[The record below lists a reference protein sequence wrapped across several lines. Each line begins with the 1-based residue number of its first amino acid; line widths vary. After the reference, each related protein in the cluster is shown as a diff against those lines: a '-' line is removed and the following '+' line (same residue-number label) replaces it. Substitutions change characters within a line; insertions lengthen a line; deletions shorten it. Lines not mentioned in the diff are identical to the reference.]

1 MFAFLNS
8 HKSQMIKDHC
18 HQTIRC
24 HNHRRKKKSLNS
36 QKIFNSHERVPYI
49 SKKNSTEKTDENF
62 RRMRVNAGPDTV
74 TGWFGAI
81 FGLGPVEKCQQSGG
95 NGLVR
100 WSNQQSTR
108 KRARETPRSPAW
120 TTFDAPKTVAEPLP
134 LLSFSLFV
142 GRCRREPWAKP
153 TATTANAT
161 VSEISCC
168 RRRRLEEPLEEVC
181 PDRDCANLLHFGVK
195 LICPR
200 ELPENLIPSPPPL
213 PPWKAIELEVP
224 RKDPLV
230 IWQCSWVLRGRR
242 KEERRFVK
250 CFRWETP
257 KRDPRELFDSI
268 N

>member
-1 MFAFLNS
+1 
-8 HKSQMIKDHC
+8 
-18 HQTIRC
+18 
-24 HNHRRKKKSLNS
+24 
-36 QKIFNSHERVPYI
+36 
-49 SKKNSTEKTDENF
+49 
-62 RRMRVNAGPDTV
+62 MRVNAGPDTF

-108 KRARETPRSPAW
+108 KLARETPRSPAW

-168 RRRRLEEPLEEVC
+168 RRQRLEEPLEEVC

-200 ELPENLIPSPPPL
+200 ELPENLIPSPPP
-213 PPWKAIELEVP
+213 
-224 RKDPLV
+224 PLKSHRTGSPSQGSSGNLAV
-230 IWQCSWVLRGRR
+230 FVGVARPQ
-242 KEERRFVK
+242 ERREA
-250 CFRWETP
+250 FREVLPVRNAGEGSAGTV
-257 KRDPRELFDSI
+257 RF